1 MSMSEV
7 MSTVDSTK
15 APMLPFENACANRM
29 SHAIQ
34 AKAAGQKVIGFVGNT
49 VPVELILATGMMP
62 CRLAPIEGDLSASDQ
77 YVESFADP
85 DVRQVFQMYRTG
97 KLDMLDMLIIPRS
110 SEAHHKLYLML
121 REANR
126 VGLAHG
132 KPPLFLY
139 EILHTQR
146 ESSRFYGVQ
155 RTQELW
161 QVLRQLSGESLAE
174 VASVNHAIRL
184 KNTQRGL
191 LRQLHQ
197 LRWQYKISSIDALQ
211 ASVAVQFM
219 TLVEGT
225 RALEALV
232 AQASP
237 VKELGLNFLVRG
249 VPNDQIKLHAALA
262 QLNVNVLAEDD
273 DWGARAGLFP
283 IVEDDFNPIEKVFEH
298 YWRDVPCGRKFPV
311 DDSWFLDQV
320 QKSEVDGVVF
330 YLPEPEDVYGWSYP
344 ADLKVCRQHG
354 KQSVLVRAPSN
365 NPQAMMD
372 QLKSQLDVIQA
383 VRSSANQAPR

>member
-1 MSMSEV
+1 M
-7 MSTVDSTK
+7 
-15 APMLPFENACANRM
+15 
-29 SHAIQ
+29 
-34 AKAAGQKVIGFVGNT
+34 
-49 VPVELILATGMMP
+49 
-62 CRLAPIEGDLSASDQ
+62 
-77 YVESFADP
+77 
-85 DVRQVFQMYRTG
+85 
-97 KLDMLDMLIIPRS
+97 
-110 SEAHHKLYLML
+110 
-121 REANR
+121 
-126 VGLAHG
+126 
-132 KPPLFLY
+132 
-139 EILHTQR
+139 
-146 ESSRFYGVQ
+146 YGVQ

-161 QVLRQLSGESLAE
+161 QVLLQLSSETLAE

-219 TLVEGT
+219 TLAEGT

-311 DDSWFLDQV
+311 DDSWFLDKL
-320 QKSEVDGVVF
+320 QKPEVDGVVF

-372 QLKSQLDVIQA
+372 QLKSQLDVIKT